1 MQAKNELCFCFVI
14 RGCYR
19 QELYFS
25 NLNISDIICIFWYT
39 EDVIM
44 LSHRY
49 VTMVNW
55 NLRIY

>member
-1 MQAKNELCFCFVI
+1 MQSKNELCYCIVI

-19 QELYFS
+19 QELYFF
-25 NLNISDIICIFWYT
+25 NLNISDIIYIFCYT

-55 NLRIY
+55 NL